1 MPDTRSPLIRAKL
14 ATQKKHSKT
23 KAQSPA
29 AQRNIHPI
37 ATRALSRATKERH
50 LRQRARVIW
59 LFGLSGS
66 GKSTLALALERR
78 LHADHFTTVLLDGD
92 NLRTGLNRDLGF
104 SDADRAENIRRT
116 AETARLLV
124 QSGIIVIASLITPQ
138 NVQRELA
145 RSIIGAKD
153 FLSIY
158 VKASFETCA
167 RRDPK
172 DLYNKA
178 SSGRIARFT
187 GTSASPFEPPAD
199 SEAALIINTETKTP
213 DEALA
218 SLHAAILPHIR
229 A

>member
-1 MPDTRSPLIRAKL
+1 MSDTRPLLTRTTL
-14 ATQKKHSKT
+14 ATKKNRSKV
-23 KAQSPA
+23 KSQSTA
-29 AQRNIHPI
+29 AQRDIHPI
-37 ATRALSRATKERH
+37 ATRALSRVTKERH

-78 LHADHFTTVLLDGD
+78 LHADDFTTVLLDGD
-92 NLRTGLNRDLGF
+92 NLRNGLNRDLGF

-145 RSIIGAKD
+145 RSIIGGKD

-158 VKASFETCA
+158 VKASFDTCA

-172 DLYNKA
+172 GLYSKA

-199 SEAALIINTETKTP
+199 NEAALIIDTETKTSE
-213 DEALA
+213 EALA
-218 SLHAAILPHIR
+218 SLHAAILPHVR